1 MKALTSSKKD
11 SWPQII
17 NQHLCVAEIFG
28 TEVTASLQLSWL
40 LSDTSGRKQ
49 EVFNNTFMSL
59 LQYHIEASTR
69 LSTKSGLKGDMI
81 YISLICII
89 YGVFNI
95 LCLTIPT
102 CSKEKTAVTIIVSA
116 IFPQQD
122 PSYRAEDADPD
133 EPVIEVKGGLAW
145 RDDWWIPVDA
155 TEIWQNMQRDG
166 AVEPTWNLGCIYIYM
181 FIEIFSTSTV
191 LSLISPWIV
200 DIHQSILVW

>member
-1 MKALTSSKKD
+1 MTAL
-11 SWPQII
+11 
-17 NQHLCVAEIFG
+17 
-28 TEVTASLQLSWL
+28 LQLSWL

-81 YISLICII
+81 YIYISLICII

-102 CSKEKTAVTIIVSA
+102 CSKEKTAVMIIVSA

-133 EPVIEVKGGLAW
+133 EPVIEVNGGLA
-145 RDDWWIPVDA
+145 
-155 TEIWQNMQRDG
+155 
-166 AVEPTWNLGCIYIYM
+166 
-181 FIEIFSTSTV
+181 
-191 LSLISPWIV
+191 
-200 DIHQSILVW
+200 